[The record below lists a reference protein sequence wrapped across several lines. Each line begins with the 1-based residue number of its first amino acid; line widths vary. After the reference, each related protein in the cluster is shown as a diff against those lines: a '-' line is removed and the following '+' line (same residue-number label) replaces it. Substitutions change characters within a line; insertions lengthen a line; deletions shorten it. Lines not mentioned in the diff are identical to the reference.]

1 MSVGVLRQTL
11 EDFRIGSH
19 LAEDVA
25 ATFFNELIAERDENL
40 LADILSAWNRKG
52 IAEDEIFALA
62 SIMRSRMKRIASK
75 HGIFIDAVGTGGSR
89 AKTFNVST
97 AAGFVIA
104 GADVPVA
111 KHGNRAASSK
121 TGSAD
126 VLSELGVQ
134 VDVERE
140 IAEQCLN
147 QHGICFMFAPKFHS
161 LSPTLAAAR
170 RRLGEPTIFNCVGPL
185 CNPADAPHQLIGAW
199 DESIA
204 RSIANVLARLGTKK
218 SWVVHGA
225 DGMDEISPSGPTTV
239 FEVCCDSVRKIDV
252 SPEDFGIATVSSDA
266 VPKANTP
273 SESAAIVSKILT
285 NASADTPAE
294 KLAAMNAAAAIYLS
308 GTTNSLDEAFDV
320 AITNIRNGNASE
332 KLNLLRAATNR

>member
-126 VLSELGVQ
+126 
-134 VDVERE
+134 
-140 IAEQCLN
+140 
-147 QHGICFMFAPKFHS
+147 
-161 LSPTLAAAR
+161 
-170 RRLGEPTIFNCVGPL
+170 
-185 CNPADAPHQLIGAW
+185 
-199 DESIA
+199 
-204 RSIANVLARLGTKK
+204 
-218 SWVVHGA
+218 
-225 DGMDEISPSGPTTV
+225 
-239 FEVCCDSVRKIDV
+239 
-252 SPEDFGIATVSSDA
+252 
-266 VPKANTP
+266 
-273 SESAAIVSKILT
+273 
-285 NASADTPAE
+285 
-294 KLAAMNAAAAIYLS
+294 
-308 GTTNSLDEAFDV
+308 
-320 AITNIRNGNASE
+320 
-332 KLNLLRAATNR
+332 